1 MFLNF
6 FVVQLLKFVFP
17 SQLLENGAWI
27 GIALLILW
35 ELYLNSP
42 FFERAAPMAP
52 VVYDVFLN

>member
-1 MFLNF
+1 MFLIF
-6 FVVQLLKFVFP
+6 FALPLFTICFP
-17 SQLLENGAWI
+17 SQILENGAWI

-52 VVYDVFLN
+52 VVYDLLLN